1 MSWERSYTKVTTP
14 AHSATATAPN
24 TAIKV
29 PERAL
34 EVGLPLAWV
43 APALALGVDE
53 GVGEIEVS
61 VVGKSIP
68 RTLLPEVAISRVF

>member
-53 GVGEIEVS
+53 GVG